1 MVSGSASL
9 VAADDFPASRRGA
22 YLNTASVALVYSGA
36 QRALTDWQVDI
47 SEHGTAHFDEQAE
60 ASVFDGLHDAAAR
73 LLGARPGD
81 IAVGSNATE
90 LLGSLAWAVAPGAG
104 SNIVTSEAV
113 FPSTVY
119 PWARVARHTGAEVR
133 YAAGRRGVD
142 PDDAVID
149 RIDDRTAVVCVSH
162 VEYGGGHTYDLARL
176 TRAAHDHD
184 ALIVVDA
191 TQSAGALPIDVIGTG
206 VDALVTAGYKWLCGP
221 FGVAFL
227 YLARHLQERLE
238 PGVVGFRSHRD
249 MWDLRADRIDYPA
262 SARRFEVSTMAY
274 GCALGLTE
282 SLRYLLRLGVERI
295 AAHNSRLAAALTA
308 GLRERGAE
316 IASAD
321 SVVPITSSI
330 VAARFPGEQSP
341 KLAARLNGSGVVVS
355 PRGDWVRFSPHLYNG
370 DEDIDRAL
378 SQVDRLRA

>member
-1 MVSGSASL
+1 MTPGSGSL
-9 VAADDFPASRRGA
+9 VAGDDFPASRRST
-22 YLNTASVALVYSGA
+22 YLNTASEALVYSGA
-36 QRALTDWQVDI
+36 QRALIEWQAEI
-47 SEHGTAHFDEQAE
+47 SEHGTARFDEKAE
-60 ASVFDGLHDAAAR
+60 ASVFEGLHDAAAR
-73 LLGARPGD
+73 LLGARPED

-90 LLGSLAWAVAPGAG
+90 LMASLAWAVAPPAG

-133 YAAGRRGVD
+133 YAAERREAN
-142 PDDAVID
+142 PDEDVMRLID
-149 RIDDRTAVVCVSH
+149 QRTAIVCVSH

-176 TRAAHDHD
+176 TQAAHDHD

-191 TQSAGALPIDVIGTG
+191 TQSAGAIPIDVIETG

-227 YLARHLQERLE
+227 YLARHLQERLD

-274 GCALGLTE
+274 GCALGLAE
-282 SLRYLLRLGVERI
+282 SVRYLMQLGVERI

-316 IASAD
+316 IAPVGS
-321 SVVPITSSI
+321 SGPITSSI
-330 VAARFPGEQSP
+330 VSARFPRVESP
-341 KLAARLNGSGVVVS
+341 KLAAQLNGSEVVVS
-355 PRGDWVRFSPHLYNG
+355 PRGDWVRFSPHLYN
-370 DEDIDRAL
+370 DDDDIERAL
-378 SQVDRLRA
+378 AQIDSLRA

>member
-1 MVSGSASL
+1 MAPGSDSL
-9 VAADDFPASRRGA
+9 VAADDFPASRRNT

-36 QRALTDWQVDI
+36 QRALIDWQVDI
-47 SEHGTAHFDEQAE
+47 SEHGTASFDERAE
-60 ASVFDGLHDAAAR
+60 ASVFEGLHDAAAR
-73 LLGARPGD
+73 LLGTRPED

-90 LLGSLAWAVAPGAG
+90 LWGSLAWAVAPPEG

-133 YAAGRRGVD
+133 YAPERRDGT
-142 PDDAVID
+142 PDDDVM
-149 RIDDRTAVVCVSH
+149 RLIDDRTAVVCVSH
-162 VEYGGGHTYDLARL
+162 VEYGGGHTFDLADL
-176 TRAAHDHD
+176 TQAAHDHD

-191 TQSAGALPIDVIGTG
+191 TQSAGAIPIDVIETG

-227 YLARHLQERLE
+227 YLARHLQEQLD

-249 MWDLRADRIDYPA
+249 MWDLRADRIDYPE

-282 SLRYLLRLGVERI
+282 SVRYLMRLGVERI

-316 IASAD
+316 IASVG
-321 SVVPITSSI
+321 SSGPITSSI
-330 VAARFPGEQSP
+330 VAARFPGTDSP
-341 KLAARLNGSGVVVS
+341 KLAAGLNGAGVVVS
-355 PRGDWVRFSPHLYNG
+355 PRGDWVRFSPHLYN
-370 DEDIDRAL
+370 DDDDIERAL
-378 SQVDRLRA
+378 AQIDRLRA